1 MTCTNCRIRF
11 VVRGCDRCQTCYSEE
26 AAQNQFRSQ
35 HLTPFHQSLGLDF
48 EFKQQ
53 EPRYQPLLC
62 TNCNRYPRS
71 HGGNLCHGCHTCYL
85 NQQQIRL
92 PVQIPVQMPVQIP
105 VHIPVVQSHSPQ
117 YKPFCGRCGSNKNRK
132 QFCGNCGGQ

>member
-1 MTCTNCRIRF
+1 MACTNCHIRF
-11 VVRGCDRCQTCYSEE
+11 AITGCNRCQTCYYEE

-35 HLTPFHQSLGLDF
+35 HLTPFHRSLGLDF

-62 TNCNRYPRS
+62 TNCYRYPRS

-85 NQQQIRL
+85 NQQQIQV
-92 PVQIPVQMPVQIP
+92 PVQIPIVQNP
-105 VHIPVVQSHSPQ
+105 SPQ

-132 QFCGNCGGQ
+132 LFCGNCGGQ